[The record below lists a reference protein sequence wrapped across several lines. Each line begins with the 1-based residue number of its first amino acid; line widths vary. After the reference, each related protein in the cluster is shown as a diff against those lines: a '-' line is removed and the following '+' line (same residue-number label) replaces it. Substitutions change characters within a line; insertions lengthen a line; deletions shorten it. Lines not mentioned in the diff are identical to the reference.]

1 MSFKVVL
8 DLDRCQGYANC
19 VVTAPD
25 IFDLDEQ
32 TGTAILL
39 QEAPDDALRPDAEE
53 AVRRCPAEAISVD
66 SASTDEG

>member
-1 MSFKVVL
+1 LSFKVLL

-39 QEAPDDALRPDAEE
+39 QEAPDDALRAAAEE
-53 AVRRCPAEAISVD
+53 AVRRCPTEAISI
-66 SASTDEG
+66 EG

>member
-1 MSFKVVL
+1 VSFKVVF

-19 VVTAPD
+19 VVSAPD

-39 QEAPDDALRPDAEE
+39 QENPNDSLRAAAEE
-53 AVRRCPAEAISVD
+53 AVRQCPSEAISID
-66 SASTDEG
+66 D